1 MPNFGNSVSLLRVVC
16 YLETTSTGKGSLR
29 MISEAKGGC
38 AVLCN
43 RVVFIQERFYE
54 EQRKS

>member
-1 MPNFGNSVSLLRVVC
+1 MPNFENFVFLLRVVC
-16 YLETTSTGKGSLR
+16 YLEITSAGKGNLLG

-43 RVVFIQERFYE
+43 RVDFIQQKF
-54 EQRKS
+54 